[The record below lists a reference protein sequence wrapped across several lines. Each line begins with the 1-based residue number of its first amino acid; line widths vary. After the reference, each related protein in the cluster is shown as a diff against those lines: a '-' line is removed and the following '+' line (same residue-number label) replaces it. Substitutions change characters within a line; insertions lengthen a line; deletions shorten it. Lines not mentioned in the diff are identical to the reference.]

1 MTSWFSTI
9 GKVVLVLGL
18 VAFLSLGI
26 FGMSHSTMS
35 MEPDGS
41 MTMTNCP
48 LMTGQAVVCNMNP
61 LEHIAAWQGMFET
74 TLQQNGTDFLIL
86 LLTAL
91 ALTLIWTRSFW
102 PRPKRDHQPALS
114 LIFNGERHLPSPL
127 LQELFSSGILN
138 PKVF

>member
-18 VAFLSLGI
+18 MAFLSLGI

-61 LEHIAAWQGMFET
+61 LEHIAAWQNMFTT
-74 TLQQNGTDFLIL
+74 TLQQNGSDVLTL
-86 LLTAL
+86 LLVAL
-91 ALTLIWTRSFW
+91 ALTLIWARSLW
-102 PRPKRDHQPALS
+102 PRLKQDLQPRFS
-114 LIFNGERHLPSPL
+114 IIWHRKEILPPSL
-127 LQELFSSGILN
+127 LQELFSNGILN
-138 PKVF
+138 PKLF